1 MSEGARQAR
10 VLYWRERCQQ
20 RPLRVKARAS
30 NQVDLTLG
38 VVRSFQTAHQ
48 SRNQIHT
55 RRQSSLISARRSAD
69 AMPYQNQSMITFAA
83 GQAKKMWP
91 FIAGFG
97 VVGYG
102 VTVATLGITEEDKK
116 KSGFLNPGGHH

>member
-38 VVRSFQTAHQ
+38 VVHSFQTAHQ

>member
-1 MSEGARQAR
+1 
-10 VLYWRERCQQ
+10 
-20 RPLRVKARAS
+20 
-30 NQVDLTLG
+30 
-38 VVRSFQTAHQ
+38 
-48 SRNQIHT
+48 
-55 RRQSSLISARRSAD
+55 
-69 AMPYQNQSMITFAA
+69 MPYQNQSMITFAA

-102 VTVATLGITEEDKK
+102 VTVSTLGITEEDKK

>member
-1 MSEGARQAR
+1 MRARRGLALTVR
-10 VLYWRERCQQ
+10 KSLYQQ
-20 RPLRVKARAS
+20 REIAKNRFSQQPVTNYRPVAHHYPPH
-30 NQVDLTLG
+30 VDP
-38 VVRSFQTAHQ
+38 V
-48 SRNQIHT
+48 
-55 RRQSSLISARRSAD
+55 

-116 KSGFLNPGGHH
+116 KSGFLNPGGSH

>member
-10 VLYWRERCQQ
+10 VLYWRERQQ
-20 RPLRVKARAS
+20 RPLRVKARE
-30 NQVDLTLG
+30 VDLTLG
-38 VVRSFQTAHQ
+38 VVHSFQTAHQ

-55 RRQSSLISARRSAD
+55 RRKSSLISARRSAD
-69 AMPYQNQSMITFAA
+69 AMPYQNQSIITFAA

>member
-1 MSEGARQAR
+1 
-10 VLYWRERCQQ
+10 
-20 RPLRVKARAS
+20 
-30 NQVDLTLG
+30 
-38 VVRSFQTAHQ
+38 
-48 SRNQIHT
+48 
-55 RRQSSLISARRSAD
+55 
-69 AMPYQNQSMITFAA
+69 MPFQNQSMITFAA

-116 KSGFLNPGGHH
+116 KSGRPQRPAGSRWAPAGP

>member
-1 MSEGARQAR
+1 MT
-10 VLYWRERCQQ
+10 V
-20 RPLRVKARAS
+20 P
-30 NQVDLTLG
+30 
-38 VVRSFQTAHQ
+38 
-48 SRNQIHT
+48 
-55 RRQSSLISARRSAD
+55 QSSFLSARRSAD
-69 AMPYQNQSMITFAA
+69 AMPFQNQSMITFAA

-116 KSGFLNPGGHH
+116 KSGFLNPGGQH

>member
-1 MSEGARQAR
+1 MSNSLLCLVRLAGCGPAASAF
-10 VLYWRERCQQ
+10 
-20 RPLRVKARAS
+20 RPAPGFICDWQPVMKQDRPVTSESL
-30 NQVDLTLG
+30 LT
-38 VVRSFQTAHQ
+38 
-48 SRNQIHT
+48 
-55 RRQSSLISARRSAD
+55 ARRSRKAD
-69 AMPYQNQSMITFAA
+69 AMPFQNQSMITFAA